1 MNFRPQWKAKKR
13 NEMPESTD
21 RRAEPRMPVNA
32 DTSCS
37 FVAPVV
43 SDFGPAK
50 IKDISMQGIG
60 LIVGRRVEPDSL
72 LVVTLTNTA
81 KNFTKTVMVQVA
93 HATPQPGGC
102 LVGGIFTTPLTYQE
116 LTSLVM

>member
-1 MNFRPQWKAKKR
+1 M
-13 NEMPESTD
+13 
-21 RRAEPRMPVNA
+21 RMPVNA

-43 SDFGPAK
+43 ADFGAAK

-60 LIVGRRVEPDSL
+60 LIVGRKVDPGAL
-72 LVVTLTNTA
+72 LAVTLTNPA
-81 KNFTKTVMVQVA
+81 KGFAKTMIVKVA

-102 LVGGIFTTPLTYQE
+102 LVGGNFTVPLTYQE
-116 LTSLVM
+116 LTTLVM